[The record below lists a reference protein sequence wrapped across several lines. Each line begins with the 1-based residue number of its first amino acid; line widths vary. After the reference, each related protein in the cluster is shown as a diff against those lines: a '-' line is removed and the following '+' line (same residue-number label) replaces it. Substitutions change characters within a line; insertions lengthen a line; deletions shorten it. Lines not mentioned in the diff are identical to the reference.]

1 MRFEEMRS
9 PQLRQVDRNQTMVL
23 FPIAACE
30 QHGPHCP
37 TGTDTI
43 LCRSIAEA
51 VEASLPDNVLLLP
64 TLWLGASAHH
74 LRLGAT
80 LTAGMT
86 TYIATLEDVL
96 SPLLDDGYRRM
107 LILNGHG
114 GNVDPL
120 RAALRNLQIRNP
132 DVLLA
137 GHSYWSMAADQ
148 IAALMEGEEKTV
160 GHACEAETSLMLHL
174 RPDLVDT
181 EAIEDNGVPVAD
193 MIEGAFVCRDMF
205 QRTRNGATGRADLAT
220 AEKGAAMF
228 SAIVKRVGITI
239 RRLLT
244 EPLPE

>member
-9 PQLRQVDRNQTMVL
+9 PQLRQVDRERTMVVL
-23 FPIAACE
+23 PIAACE

-51 VEASLPDNVLLLP
+51 VEAATPEQVLLLP
-64 TLWLGASAHH
+64 TFWLGASTHH

-80 LTAGMT
+80 LTAGME
-86 TYIATLEDVL
+86 TYIAILEEIIE
-96 SPLLDDGYRRM
+96 PLLDEGYRRL

-120 RAALRNLQIRNP
+120 KAALRNLQLRNP
-132 DVLLA
+132 DALLA
-137 GHSYWSMAADQ
+137 GQSYWSMAASQ
-148 IAALMEGEEKTV
+148 IAEIMEGNEKTV
-160 GHACEAETSLMLHL
+160 GHACEAETSLMLYL
-174 RPDLVDT
+174 RPDLVDS
-181 EAIEDNGVPVAD
+181 AACEDNGEPVAD

-220 AEKGAAMF
+220 ARKGEAMF
-228 SAIVKRVGITI
+228 HAIVERVGIVVK
-239 RRLLT
+239 RLLA